1 MSSLLMPRYL
11 LYINGKELDD
21 FRYSM
26 ITDVVYE
33 DNATGSDLLK
43 ITVED
48 PEFLFINDNIFLE
61 DNKVKFMGGF
71 DNTLTAKFEGY
82 ISVIDI
88 DFPETGAPTLT
99 INCMDNT
106 HLMNRVKK
114 KKTWNNTTRAKVAKE
129 IFQSYGFKVVIED
142 SGTVEESITQNNET
156 DIAFLTKIVDEE
168 IEPYLVYVEGTTG
181 YYVKKKILASPQDI
195 LDYRD
200 GEMNILSFSPRI
212 NKETKQVEA
221 RYSDV
226 NLKDKAVDKGQA
238 NDNTSK
244 TVSGDSVSSTD
255 RTNGQPSWK
264 YDSKTGWTKTY

>member
-1 MSSLLMPRYL
+1 MSSLLMPKYQ
-11 LYINGKELDD
+11 LYINGTELDD

-26 ITDVVYE
+26 IDSIVYE

-43 ITVED
+43 ITIND
-48 PEFLFINDNIFLE
+48 PEFLFINDKIFLE

-82 ISVIDI
+82 ISIIDI
-88 DFPETGAPTLT
+88 DFPETGSPTLV

-129 IFQSYGFKVVIED
+129 IFQSYGFKTVIED
-142 SGTVEESITQNNET
+142 SGKVEESITQNNET
-156 DIAFLTKIVDEE
+156 DISFLTKIVDEE

-181 YYVKKKILASPQDI
+181 YYVKKKILASPQDV

-200 GEMNILSFSPRI
+200 GQMNIISFSPRI
-212 NKETKQVEA
+212 NKEVKQVES

-226 NLKDKAVDKGQA
+226 NLKDKQVDKGQA

-244 TVSGDSVSSTD
+244 PVSGNSVSSTD
-255 RTNGQPSWK
+255 RPNGQPSWK